1 MIEYV
6 TGNIFNSGCFAAIN
20 PVNCVGVMGAGLA
33 KQFKEKYPEMFKQYK
48 EDCMSK
54 KITLG
59 QNYIWINPNSFRS
72 DIRCTDYGEFAE
84 IICMPTKNHW
94 KDSSELSWIILALQD
109 LRNYITIN
117 YGSGC
122 SIAIPKIGCGLGGLN
137 WEFQVKPEIEKYLG
151 DLEINIKVYV

>member
-6 TGNIFNSGCFAAIN
+6 TGNIFDSGCFTAIN

-33 KQFKEKYPEMFKQYK
+33 KQFKDRYPEMFSWYQEKCSS
-48 EDCMSK
+48 E
-54 KITLG
+54 KIKLG
-59 QNYIWINPNSFRS
+59 QIDIWINPNAFRS

-94 KDSSELSWIILALQD
+94 KDSSDLNWIILALQD
-109 LRNYITIN
+109 LREYVTVNYAP
-117 YGSGC
+117 SC

-137 WEFQVKPEIEKYLG
+137 WETQVKPEIEKYLG
-151 DLEINIKVYV
+151 DLEHNIKVFV

>member
-33 KQFKEKYPEMFKQYK
+33 KQFKEKYPKMFNRYREECSSEKMK
-48 EDCMSK
+48 
-54 KITLG
+54 LG
-59 QNYIWINPNSFRS
+59 RNYFWINPNSLQS
-72 DIRCTDYGEFAE
+72 NTRCTDYGEFAE

-94 KDSSELSWIILALQD
+94 KDSSELNWIILALQD
-109 LRNYITIN
+109 LREHVIVNYAP
-117 YGSGC
+117 SC

-137 WEFQVKPEIEKYLG
+137 WETQVKPEIEKYLG
-151 DLEINIKVYV
+151 DLEHNIKVYV